1 MSMHLLPAY
10 WTTTRTSKKKKPNAR
25 VQKAQEEHDKWL
37 IKRGLHPSQRSVA
50 QPGSASG
57 LGPEGREF
65 KSLRSDQIPLSNK
78 IPTGVAPKPEKKLYT
93 GTEIIGIATM
103 HKSNMVPIRN
113 KKSAEEV
120 AKMRRG

>member
-1 MSMHLLPAY
+1 
-10 WTTTRTSKKKKPNAR
+10 
-25 VQKAQEEHDKWL
+25 
-37 IKRGLHPSQRSVA
+37 
-50 QPGSASG
+50 
-57 LGPEGREF
+57 
-65 KSLRSDQIPLSNK
+65 
-78 IPTGVAPKPEKKLYT
+78 VAPKPEKKLYT